1 MSDEYLR
8 KLLADM
14 LTKETAYMSFDKII
28 KEVPAQHR
36 GSRIKGLAH
45 TPWQIME
52 HLRIAQWDIL
62 EFSRDPNH
70 ESPPWPEGYWP
81 KTDAPPS
88 EDAWEKS
95 VADFQADTKQLCD
108 LIADKSN
115 DLTAPFPHG
124 DGQTLLREAILT
136 IQHNAYHIGQLAMI
150 RKGFE

>member
-8 KLLADM
+8 KLLTDM
-14 LTKETAYMSFDKII
+14 LTKETAYMSFAQVI
-28 KEVPAQHR
+28 KEIPAQHR

-45 TPWQIME
+45 TPWQILE

-81 KTDAPPS
+81 KNDAPPS
-88 EDAWEKS
+88 DDAWVKS
-95 VADFQADTKQLCD
+95 VADFRTDTKQLCEM
-108 LIADKSN
+108 IADKSN
-115 DLTAPFPHG
+115 DLMAPFPHG
-124 DGQTLLREAILT
+124 DGQTLMREAILT